1 MSGINSFS
9 DYSSKYNSNI
19 DYSELF
25 GTASNSSVGTANYLS
40 DYASIR
46 NGSYKKLMKAYYA
59 KQDTEK
65 STTKQ
70 DTVQKSTLMGSSA
83 DSLKVAADKLN
94 DSELFDKDDDTIV
107 KAVKS
112 FIESY
117 NDVVSESGESN
128 NKSVLRNAAWLTGM
142 TGKNAKLLSKA
153 GITIAKGNKLELDE
167 DTLKKAD
174 KSTLKSI
181 FNGYNSFAGNVSRK
195 ASAISNASNGA
206 GSSYTSKGTY
216 YSKTAGSIASGKLD
230 KEV

>member
-19 DYSELF
+19 DYSVLF

-65 STTKQ
+65 LTAKQ

-181 FNGYNSFAGNVSRK
+181 FAGNVSRK
-195 ASAISNASNGA
+195 ASAISNASKGA

-216 YSKTAGSIASGKLD
+216 YSKTAASIASGKID

>member
-19 DYSELF
+19 DYSALF

-167 DTLKKAD
+167 DTLK
-174 KSTLKSI
+174 SI

-216 YSKTAGSIASGKLD
+216 YSKTAASIASGKID

>member
-19 DYSELF
+19 DYSALF

-40 DYASIR
+40 EYASIR

-65 STTKQ
+65 LTTKQ

-112 FIESY
+112 TK
-117 NDVVSESGESN
+117 VSN
-128 NKSVLRNAAWLTGM
+128 L
-142 TGKNAKLLSKA
+142 KLS
-153 GITIAKGNKLELDE
+153 
-167 DTLKKAD
+167 
-174 KSTLKSI
+174 STP
-181 FNGYNSFAGNVSRK
+181 F
-195 ASAISNASNGA
+195 
-206 GSSYTSKGTY
+206 TSDIY
-216 YSKTAGSIASGKLD
+216 
-230 KEV
+230 

>member
-19 DYSELF
+19 DYSALF

-46 NGSYKKLMKAYYA
+46 NGS
-59 KQDTEK
+59 
-65 STTKQ
+65 
-70 DTVQKSTLMGSSA
+70 LMGSSA

-216 YSKTAGSIASGKLD
+216 YSKTAASIASGKID

>member
-19 DYSELF
+19 DYSVLF

-65 STTKQ
+65 LTAKQ

-83 DSLKVAADKLN
+83 DSLADKLN

-195 ASAISNASNGA
+195 ASAISNASKGA

-216 YSKTAGSIASGKLD
+216 YSKTAASIASGKID

>member
-19 DYSELF
+19 DYSALF

-65 STTKQ
+65 LTAKQ
-70 DTVQKSTLMGSSA
+70 DTLMGSSA

-195 ASAISNASNGA
+195 ASAISNASKGA

-216 YSKTAGSIASGKLD
+216 YSKTAASIASGKID

>member
-19 DYSELF
+19 DYSALF

-59 KQDTEK
+59 
-65 STTKQ
+65 KQ

-181 FNGYNSFAGNVSRK
+181 FNRKCIKEGVSYIKCFKRSRK
-195 ASAISNASNGA
+195 FIH
-206 GSSYTSKGTY
+206 K
-216 YSKTAGSIASGKLD
+216 
-230 KEV
+230 

>member
-1 MSGINSFS
+1 MNDITQQIQIFTSS
-9 DYSSKYNSNI
+9 DGQAQ
-19 DYSELF
+19 L
-25 GTASNSSVGTANYLS
+25 SVAL
-40 DYASIR
+40 
-46 NGSYKKLMKAYYA
+46 
-59 KQDTEK
+59 E
-65 STTKQ
+65 Q
-70 DTVQKSTLMGSSA
+70 DTVWLSQAQMA
-83 DSLKVAADKLN
+83 
-94 DSELFDKDDDTIV
+94 ELFDKDDDTIV

-216 YSKTAGSIASGKLD
+216 YSKTAASIASGKID

>member
-19 DYSELF
+19 DYSALF

-65 STTKQ
+65 LTAKQ

-107 KAVKS
+107 KAVK
-112 FIESY
+112 
-117 NDVVSESGESN
+117 SGESN

-216 YSKTAGSIASGKLD
+216 YSKTAASIASGKID

>member
-19 DYSELF
+19 DYSALF

-59 KQDTEK
+59 
-65 STTKQ
+65 KQ

-216 YSKTAGSIASGKLD
+216 YSKTAASIASGKID

>member
-19 DYSELF
+19 DYSALF

-59 KQDTEK
+59 
-65 STTKQ
+65 KQ

-195 ASAISNASNGA
+195 ASAISNASKGA

-216 YSKTAGSIASGKLD
+216 YSKTAASIASGKID

>member
-1 MSGINSFS
+1 MSGINSLS

-19 DYSELF
+19 DYSALF

-94 DSELFDKDDDTIV
+94 DSELFDKM
-107 KAVKS
+107 
-112 FIESY
+112 
-117 NDVVSESGESN
+117 
-128 NKSVLRNAAWLTGM
+128 M
-142 TGKNAKLLSKA
+142 TQLLKLLNHLSKV
-153 GITIAKGNKLELDE
+153 TMML
-167 DTLKKAD
+167 
-174 KSTLKSI
+174 
-181 FNGYNSFAGNVSRK
+181 
-195 ASAISNASNGA
+195 
-206 GSSYTSKGTY
+206 
-216 YSKTAGSIASGKLD
+216 
-230 KEV
+230 